1 MKKNSTLLRELRAE
15 LHYWQM
21 QARME
26 ARRLKATRNK
36 CKNIGAQMRELQ
48 KDGKR

>member
-21 QARME
+21 RTRM
-26 ARRLKATRNK
+26 AAKDLKSLRK
-36 CKNIGAQMRELQ
+36 KVKGIGAQMRELQ
-48 KDGKR
+48 KDGKQ